1 MTFKIGDIVMDDSGN
16 YVGIV
21 CDTDMEHEG
30 RQVWEVHWHDGDIT
44 HYEDNESMAHHK
56 IMPHQWSS
64 KLYKKYMDIIC
75 PRQDSREAIG

>member
-1 MTFKIGDIVMDDSGN
+1 MFKIGDIVIESSGIS
-16 YVGIV
+16 VGVV
-21 CDTDMEHEG
+21 CNDGNDHEG
-30 RQVWEVHWHDGDIT
+30 RYAWEVYWSDGDIT

-75 PRQDSREAIG
+75 P